1 MSEINVILWDD
12 LTPAQ
17 LHTVNAQ
24 VPTLAQWRLLPRAR
38 ASSVA
43 VAWQHTQLCAAVA
56 VSHDRYG
63 IDGATIDVAVI
74 REIFQA
80 PTTTHAVVVETVMQ
94 QALSLLAEGIGIIMV
109 HGSVSEWA
117 AYGFAPISLNV
128 IIIQQDAPKV
138 AIPQLAQYAIP
149 TADTWSLI
157 QDMSLLQSRRS
168 PALFDTAQP
177 PQRPWLMLAGRDGQL
192 RAAADIAVGADTSRV
207 YAAVASDDGAAYDL
221 LQQLWCTAVVPHKPS
236 LHLSLVHPFA
246 QAALA
251 QYGVVTFNAASAVC
265 VLAGVIDLPL
275 MLNALVPAFERRLRT
290 SAYAN
295 WQGGVRVEISD
306 ERAMLMINAGRVTVI
321 DGTREADVRIKHV
334 DVAALAQLAFGYRS
348 VAVLRRTG
356 LLHCDDTELP
366 LCDVLFPACN
376 PVIVLE

>member
-1 MSEINVILWDD
+1 MSDIHVVLWDD

-24 VPTLAQWRLLPRAR
+24 VPQMAQWRQMPRAR
-38 ASSVA
+38 SSSVA
-43 VAWQHTQLCAAVA
+43 VAWQQTQLCAAVA

-63 IDGATIDVAVI
+63 IDDATVDVAVI

-80 PTTTHAVVVETVMQ
+80 QVTTHAVVVETVMQ
-94 QALSLLAEGIGIIMV
+94 QALSLLEEGIGIIMV
-109 HGSVSEWA
+109 HGSVGAWA
-117 AYGFAPISLNV
+117 PYGFAPVSLNV
-128 IIIQQDAPKV
+128 IITQQEAPQL

-157 QDMSLLQSRRS
+157 QDMSRLQSRRS
-168 PALFDTAQP
+168 PALYDSAQP
-177 PQRPWLMLAGRDGQL
+177 PQRPWLMLTGRDGQL
-192 RAAADIAVGADTSRV
+192 RAAADIAVGADTSHV

-221 LQQLWCTAVVPHKPS
+221 VQQLWYTSVLPHKPS
-236 LHLSLVHPFA
+236 LHLPLVHPFA

-251 QYGVVTFNAASAVC
+251 QYGVVTFKAASATG

-275 MLNALVPAFERRLRT
+275 MLNALVPAFERRLRA

-348 VAVLRRTG
+348 VAILRRSG
-356 LLHCDDTELP
+356 LLQCDDTELP